1 MQLLCKCQ
9 IAAPSSGLLLSIY
22 IVYLPDAPRM
32 IRNAFGDG
40 DESEAGSRNN
50 TLHYLSPCLFGLTF
64 FSLLINS
71 NSSIFM
77 AIFSDFHNIYNSL
90 SYSFICHIYII
101 FLSFNQHENQH
112 CKKYLNTPNWEL
124 PRGDY
129 VVVFSSSLIKKQK
142 IQVQNEGSGG
152 DTLIRILFMLIITN
166 GGRTQKAHYNCTKIY
181 CIYIYSRTWCTEYKG
196 ALQ

>member
-1 MQLLCKCQ
+1 MPNCSAIEWTSTK
-9 IAAPSSGLLLSIY
+9 Y
-22 IVYLPDAPRM
+22 IVYLPDAPRT
-32 IRNAFGDG
+32 IRSAFGNG
-40 DESEAGSRNN
+40 DTSELGSRNN
-50 TLHYLSPCLFGLTF
+50 TLNYLSPCLFGLTF

-77 AIFSDFHNIYNSL
+77 AIFSDFHKIYHSL
-90 SYSFICHIYII
+90 SCSFICTYI

-112 CKKYLNTPNWEL
+112 CKKYVNTPNWEL

-129 VVVFSSSLIKKQK
+129 VAVVFSSSLIKKQK
-142 IQVQNEGSGG
+142 TKSRTREGERG

-181 CIYIYSRTWCTEYKG
+181 MYMVYSRTWCTEYKG